1 MAGNPPVDVQRFG
14 QSIWYDN
21 IHRSLLRNGELQ
33 ELIDHCGVLGVTSNP
48 TIFQKAISSSDAYND
63 AIASMLDLDAEAIY
77 EQLALDDV
85 RAALDMLR
93 PVYDRTGGRDGYV
106 SLEVSPLIA
115 HDSATTVAEAK
126 RLFAVLGRPN
136 AMIKIPATVAGIPAI
151 EEAIAAGINVN
162 VTLIFGLENYY
173 EVAEA
178 YIRGLERRRAAGEDV
193 TGIASVAS
201 FFLSRID
208 TMVDKMLDNNIRAA
222 QGRDIA
228 RVALNNKLKGKT
240 AIASAKAAYAYF
252 RSVFYG
258 ERFAALKADGAMLQQ
273 LLWASTGTKNPA
285 YPDTLYVDNLIGR
298 DTVNTLP
305 PKTLTAFKDHGAAAP
320 TLEENIG
327 DAKITLDML
336 AEVGIDLAQI
346 TARLQQDGVEAFVES
361 FSALIEQIEARRN
374 VLQTGVIREQENV
387 ISGHHAD
394 VESAIHDLES
404 EHTNARL
411 WNRDGT
417 LWRDHPVVSSKI
429 AGALGWLDPLAL
441 IDFARLQQ
449 LSAAVKDHFK
459 AVVWMGM
466 GGSAQPAVVYSQAF
480 GVQPD
485 FPVFYLLNTT
495 DPDEIAHVE
504 AAVDLKHTLFV
515 AASKSG
521 VTFETLA
528 LFRYFYEKTG
538 QDGSQFVAVTTANS
552 PLDQIAQ
559 ASNFR
564 EVFHESPDSL
574 GSYSALGYVGWV
586 PAALLGIDFERLR
599 TSVER
604 MLKASSAQ
612 IIAASHPGISLGAVL
627 GAVSAAGQDKL
638 TVFTSPSIA
647 AFTPWVEHLI
657 AESTGKEG
665 RSILP
670 VTGGTVGKPHDY
682 STDRLFIYI
691 RVEDDDNT
699 DLDGEIMAMQ
709 GAGHPVITL
718 RLRDEYALPG
728 EFFRWMYAAVIAA
741 KLFQVN
747 PFDSPNI
754 NEGRQ
759 IFERLLEDLRRQGTL
774 PAQTPLVTDSQI
786 SLFASPQFS
795 SVLRDLAVDQ
805 GFDAKSAVGL
815 LAAQLNATTAG
826 DFFAILTYLPPTD
839 LLRAAQEDARRRLRH
854 STRRAIALSYGPE
867 YLHNTGQLYKG
878 SGKNGVFIV
887 ITADNASH
895 LSVPG
900 EPFSFSDAHLA
911 LALSDVEALQS
922 QGYRVLRLH
931 GTTPEA
937 AIKLLSDA
945 VNVVM
950 KRRA

>member
-1 MAGNPPVDVQRFG
+1 MAGNPPVDVQRYG

-21 IHRSLLRNGELQ
+21 IHRSMLKNGELQ
-33 ELIDHCGVLGVTSNP
+33 GLIDQSGVLGITSNP
-48 TIFQKAISSSDAYND
+48 TIFQKAISSSDDYNE
-63 AIASMLDLDAEAIY
+63 AIASMLELNAEAIY
-77 EQLALDDV
+77 EQLALDDI

-93 PVYDRTGGRDGYV
+93 PIYDRTGGRDGYV

-115 HDSATTVAEAK
+115 NDSETTFAEAK
-126 RLFAVLGRPN
+126 RLFAALARPN
-136 AMIKIPATVAGIPAI
+136 AMIKIPATKAGIPAI
-151 EEAIAAGINVN
+151 EEAIAAGININ
-162 VTLIFGLENYY
+162 VTLIFGLENYGD
-173 EVAEA
+173 VAEA
-178 YIRGLERRRAAGEDV
+178 YVRGLERRRAAGGDV

-208 TMVDKMLDNNIRAA
+208 AMVDKMLDNNIRAA
-222 QGRDIA
+222 QGRDLA

-240 AIASAKAAYAYF
+240 AIASARVAYAQF
-252 RSVFYG
+252 KSVFYG
-258 ERFAALKADGAMLQQ
+258 QRFSALKAEGAMLQQ
-273 LLWASTGTKNPA
+273 LLWASTGVKNPA

-298 DTVNTLP
+298 DTINTVP
-305 PKTLTAFKDHGAAAP
+305 PETLAAFKDHGTVAA

-327 DAKITLDML
+327 DAITTLDML

-346 TARLQQDGVEAFVES
+346 TSRLQQDGVEAFVDS
-361 FSALIEQIEARRN
+361 FKALIDQIEARRN
-374 VLQTGVIREQENV
+374 VLQTGVIHEQESV
-387 ISGHHAD
+387 ISGRHAD
-394 VESAIHDLES
+394 VEAAIHDLES

-417 LWRDHPVVSSKI
+417 LWRDHPVVSTKI
-429 AGALGWLDPLAL
+429 GGALGWLDPLTP

-449 LSAAVKDHFK
+449 LSAAVKDNYD
-459 AVVWMGM
+459 AVIWMGM
-466 GGSAQPAVVYSQAF
+466 GGSAQPAAVYSQAF
-480 GVQPD
+480 GAQPG

-495 DPDEIAHVE
+495 DPDEITRIE
-504 AAVDLKHTLFV
+504 SAVDLKRTLFV
-515 AASKSG
+515 VASKSG
-521 VTFETLA
+521 ETFETLA
-528 LFRYFYEKTG
+528 LYRYFFEKAG
-538 QDGSQFVAVTTANS
+538 REGSQFVAVTTAGS
-552 PLDQIAQ
+552 RLDQLAGEG
-559 ASNFR
+559 NFR

-586 PAALLGIDFERLR
+586 PAALLGIDFDRLR

-627 GAVSAAGQDKL
+627 GAVSANGQDKL

-670 VTGGTVGKPHDY
+670 ITGGTVGKPHDY

-691 RVEDDDNT
+691 RVENDNNA
-699 DLDGEIMAMQ
+699 EIDSEILAMQ
-709 GAGHPVITL
+709 GAGHPVVTL

-728 EFFRWMYAAVIAA
+728 EFFRWMYAAAIAA

-759 IFERLLEDLRRQGTL
+759 IFERLLADLRQDGKV
-774 PAQTPLVTDSQI
+774 PEQTPLVAESQV
-786 SLFASPQFS
+786 SLFASPQIS
-795 SVLRDLAVDQ
+795 TALRDLAGDQ
-805 GFDAKSAVGL
+805 GFDANTAVGL
-815 LAAQLNATTAG
+815 LAAQLNATTTG
-826 DFFAILTYLPPTD
+826 EFFAILTYLPPTD
-839 LLRAAQEDARRRLRH
+839 SLKTALEDLRRRLRH
-854 STRRAIALSYGPE
+854 STRRAIALSFGPE

-887 ITADNASH
+887 ITADNASY
-895 LSVPG
+895 LPVPG
-900 EPFSFSDAHLA
+900 EPFSFGDAHRA

-931 GTTPEA
+931 GAAPEA
-937 AIKLLSDA
+937 AVKLLSDA